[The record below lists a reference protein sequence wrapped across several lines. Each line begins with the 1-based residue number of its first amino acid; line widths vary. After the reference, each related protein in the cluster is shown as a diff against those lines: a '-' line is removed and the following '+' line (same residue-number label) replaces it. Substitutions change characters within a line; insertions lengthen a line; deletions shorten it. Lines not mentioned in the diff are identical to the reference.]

1 MIAPPISNRVRTV
14 AAAALFTTITVTQ
27 GAVTSVVIMSGLNEP
42 RDVSMAPNGDLYVIE
57 AGTPIDTT
65 DLDPIP
71 TDTGVAYF
79 GNTGS
84 VSLLSGGVVSRPI
97 TGLPML
103 YSSGPMGE
111 EVIGG
116 HGIAA
121 TDSGLIVSIGLGSTA
136 ANRNTGP
143 TGAAGLGSVYRFFP
157 GQQLDVTD
165 ITAGSSNPFHLA
177 VSGSQAILAD
187 AGDNSVMLIDDGGI
201 SRVGFLPNLPNG
213 AQFVP
218 TGVAANPAGGIYV
231 GGLSGLPFEPGSAS
245 IYLMDGGTT
254 ELFAT
259 GFTNIIDIAIDAAG
273 TMFVLEFATNGLFSG
288 DQTGG
293 LWSLSSDGSSRELL
307 MSTGLV
313 HPTGL
318 TTGLDGTLYVTHLG
332 GPGGSGELLAITIPE
347 PGTATLTMLAIAAL
361 GGCRRR
367 TSATS

>member
-143 TGAAGLGSVYRFFP
+143 TGAAGLGSVYRSP
-157 GQQLDVTD
+157 
-165 ITAGSSNPFHLA
+165 
-177 VSGSQAILAD
+177 
-187 AGDNSVMLIDDGGI
+187 
-201 SRVGFLPNLPNG
+201 
-213 AQFVP
+213 
-218 TGVAANPAGGIYV
+218 AAKPSWLMPA
-231 GGLSGLPFEPGSAS
+231 
-245 IYLMDGGTT
+245 
-254 ELFAT
+254 
-259 GFTNIIDIAIDAAG
+259 
-273 TMFVLEFATNGLFSG
+273 
-288 DQTGG
+288 
-293 LWSLSSDGSSRELL
+293 
-307 MSTGLV
+307 
-313 HPTGL
+313 
-318 TTGLDGTLYVTHLG
+318 
-332 GPGGSGELLAITIPE
+332 TIP
-347 PGTATLTMLAIAAL
+347 
-361 GGCRRR
+361 
-367 TSATS
+367 